1 MSFGQGGPQWGPG
14 GPGSP
19 QTPDWAALA
28 EASERRARRRKWLL
42 IGGGALATIAVAT
55 AVAVA
60 VVSANSDDASASNK
74 PTSELP
80 TSADIPGTST
90 APEPSFEA
98 TTPPP
103 PPDPKDYISSAK
115 KDKAPLSADIL
126 FPGTKLTSGD
136 RVYKKGATAGTK
148 KCASVTQPV
157 LANILVKNKCT
168 EVLRATYARGGVAVT
183 VGVAVFDTEA
193 QAAKVKKQAD
203 KGLVTSLPGKGV
215 GAFCRTTVCRGTYNA
230 YGRYAYFTTTGF
242 LNGKDVTEKDRKA
255 YEVGDDLA
263 RFAFNQINRR
273 GEAQASAAA
282 NNPE

>member
-14 GPGSP
+14 GP

-28 EASERRARRRKWLL
+28 EASEARARRRKWLL
-42 IGGGALATIAVAT
+42 IGGGALATVGVAA

-60 VVSANSDDASASNK
+60 VVSANSDDTTASNK
-74 PTSELP
+74 PASELP
-80 TSADIPGTST
+80 TTADIPGTST

-115 KDKAPLSADIL
+115 KDKAPLGPESF
-126 FPGTKLTSGD
+126 FPGTKLTSGE
-136 RVYKKGATAGTK
+136 RVYKKGDTDSTK
-148 KCASVTQPV
+148 KCASVTQPALAAV
-157 LANILVKNKCT
+157 LTRNKCT
-168 EVLRATYARGGVAVT
+168 EVLRATYARKGIAVT

-193 QAAKVKKQAD
+193 QAVRAKKQAD
-203 KGLVTSLPGKGV
+203 DGLVRSLSGKGV
-215 GAFCRTTVCRGTYNA
+215 APFCRTTVCRGTYNA

-242 LNGKDVTEKDRKA
+242 LNGKDVTTKDKNA

-263 RFAFNQINRR
+263 RFTFHQINRR

>member
-14 GPGSP
+14 GS

-28 EASERRARRRKWLL
+28 EASEARARRRKWLM
-42 IGGGALATIAVAT
+42 IGGGALATIGVAA

-60 VVSANSDDASASNK
+60 VVSANSDDATASNK
-74 PTSELP
+74 PASELP
-80 TSADIPGTST
+80 TSADIPGASDS
-90 APEPSFEA
+90 PEPSFEA

-115 KDKAPLSADIL
+115 KDKAPLSPESF
-126 FPGTKLTSGD
+126 FPGTKLTSGE
-136 RVYKKGATAGTK
+136 RVYKKGATASTK
-148 KCASVTQPV
+148 KCASVAQPV
-157 LANILVKNKCT
+157 LANVLTKNKCT
-168 EVLRATYARGGVAVT
+168 EVLRATYARKGIAVT

-193 QAAKVKKQAD
+193 QAKKVKRQAD

-215 GAFCRTTVCRGTYNA
+215 SGFCRTTVCRGTYNA

-263 RFAFNQINRR
+263 RFTFHQITRR

>member
-14 GPGSP
+14 GP

-28 EASERRARRRKWLL
+28 EASEARARRRRWML
-42 IGGGALATIAVAT
+42 IGGGALATIGVAAAVAIG
-55 AVAVA
+55 

-74 PTSELP
+74 PASELP
-80 TSADIPGTST
+80 TSADIPGAST
-90 APEPSFEA
+90 PAEPSFEA

-115 KDKAPLSADIL
+115 KDKAPLGPESF
-126 FPGTKLTSGD
+126 FPGTKLTSGE
-136 RVYKKGATAGTK
+136 RVYKKGATDSSK
-148 KCASVTQPV
+148 KCASVAQPA
-157 LANILVKNKCT
+157 LAAILTKNKCT
-168 EVLRATYARGGVAVT
+168 EVLRATYARKGIAVT

-193 QAAKVKKQAD
+193 QATRAKNQAD
-203 KGLVTSLPGKGV
+203 EGLVTSLPGKGV
-215 GAFCRTTVCRGTYNA
+215 APFCRTTVCRGTYNA

-242 LNGKDVTEKDRKA
+242 LNGKDVTKKDRNA

-263 RFAFNQINRR
+263 RFTFHQINRR

>member
-14 GPGSP
+14 GS

-28 EASERRARRRKWLL
+28 EASEKRARRRKWLL
-42 IGGGALATIAVAT
+42 MGGGALATVGVAAAVAI
-55 AVAVA
+55 A
-60 VVSANSDDASASNK
+60 VVSANGDDASASDK
-74 PTSELP
+74 PASELP
-80 TSADIPGTST
+80 SSPDIPGAST

-103 PPDPKDYISSAK
+103 PPDPKDYVSSAD
-115 KDKAPLSADIL
+115 KDKAPLSAALL

-136 RVYKKGATAGTK
+136 KVYKKGRTDDTK
-148 KCASVTQPV
+148 RCASVAQPV
-157 LANILVKNKCT
+157 LGKVLTRNKCT
-168 EVLRATYARGGVAVT
+168 KLMRVSYARQGIAVT

-193 QAAKVKKQAD
+193 QAARATKQAD

-215 GAFCRTTVCRGTYNA
+215 GAFCRTAVCRGTYNT

-242 LNGKDVTEKDRKA
+242 LNGKDVTTKDRKA
-255 YEVGDDLA
+255 YAVGDDLA

-282 NNPE
+282 NHPE

>member
-1 MSFGQGGPQWGPG
+1 MPRMSFGQGGPQWGPG
-14 GPGSP
+14 GST
-19 QTPDWAALA
+19 TPDWAALA
-28 EASERRARRRKWLL
+28 EASEKRARRRKWLL
-42 IGGGALATIAVAT
+42 FGGGALATVAVAT

-60 VVSANSDDASASNK
+60 VVSANGDDAAASNK
-74 PTSELP
+74 PASELP
-80 TSADIPGTST
+80 SSPDIPGASS

-103 PPDPKDYISSAK
+103 PPDPKDYISDAD
-115 KDKAPLSADIL
+115 KDKAPLSAAIL
-126 FPGTKLTSGD
+126 FPGTKLTSGAK
-136 RVYKKGATAGTK
+136 VYKKGATADTK
-148 KCASVTQPV
+148 RCASVTQPV
-157 LANILVKNKCT
+157 LGRVLTKNKCT
-168 EVLRATYARGGVAVT
+168 KLMRVTYARRGIAVT

-215 GAFCRTTVCRGTYNA
+215 APFCRTAVCRGTYNA

-242 LNGKDVTEKDRKA
+242 LGGKDVTEKDRKA

-273 GEAQASAAA
+273 GETQASAAA